1 MVESELASARATARL
16 VAALPLPA
24 LVMGGGAGGDPWGFL
39 LGTPGGA
46 GLPGARAGPGG
57 GGAVVD
63 RGDRPVGPGG
73 AVVTADLAVVA
84 VVGCAAAAG
93 ALALPARPRAGA
105 APAAPVPPPGRPDL
119 LRRGRAWWSVCAGLA
134 GLLWVP
140 GLPGA
145 LLGVLLAG
153 GTWVIIGRREPTAQ
167 RRARESAAADLPH
180 VVLLLAAALRSG
192 GPPEAGLAVVS
203 AALPGPAADRL
214 AGLRAR
220 LALGA
225 DPALAW
231 SLLAA
236 DPVLAPLGR
245 ALARAHDS
253 GASVVAAVE
262 LSGG

>member
-1 MVESELASARATARL
+1 M
-16 VAALPLPA
+16 
-24 LVMGGGAGGDPWGFL
+24 
-39 LGTPGGA
+39 
-46 GLPGARAGPGG
+46 
-57 GGAVVD
+57 
-63 RGDRPVGPGG
+63 
-73 AVVTADLAVVA
+73 TADLAVVA

-93 ALALPARPRAGA
+93 ALALPARPRVGA
-105 APAAPVPPPGRPDL
+105 APAAPVPPPGWPDL

-262 LSGG
+262 LLAGDLASRHRAEAEDRARSVGVRAALPLGLCLLPSFLLIGIVPVVGGLSRTLLH